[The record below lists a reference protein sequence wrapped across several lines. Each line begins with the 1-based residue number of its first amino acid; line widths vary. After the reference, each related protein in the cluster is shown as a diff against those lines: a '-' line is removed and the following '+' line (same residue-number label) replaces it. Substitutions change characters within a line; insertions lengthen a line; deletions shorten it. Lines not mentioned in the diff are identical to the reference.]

1 MNRSKRQLSILF
13 GVLGLVL
20 IVTLG
25 STALGQHIR
34 GALEGTVNDQN
45 GAVVQ
50 GASVTLKN
58 VGTGISSTA
67 TTDDRGRFN
76 FQNLEPGNYSVTVEK
91 SGFRKY
97 VATDVSVKVGSVTP
111 LTAALEVGN
120 ATEVVE
126 VISSGE
132 GVVDTSRPTVDG
144 VVTPRQIENLPLNG
158 RNFLDLAQQEPG
170 VQVRDGGDFD
180 PTKNQMVG
188 VSMGGRSGR
197 STRIQVD
204 GVDITDETV
213 GTTTTNISNETIQE
227 FQVSRSTLD
236 ASTDLTSSGA
246 INIVTRSG
254 SNEFHGAGFG
264 FFRDESFSS
273 DLRLNKT
280 SPTTQKP
287 PFDRQILGGR
297 MGGYLVKNKLF
308 WHAEFENNNQDGQQF
323 TAVQSFPQ
331 FTGAFA
337 VPLDERLAGA
347 RLDWKISD
355 RLSSF
360 YRFNHNYNFGV
371 TGFGARDLSAFGN
384 LNNTNTHVAGL
395 DFSTSR
401 WTHSGRFSYLNF
413 NNFIVD
419 ANKAAG
425 TPATLDPAGGPIL
438 VRITGGVQDIGP
450 DLLAPQQT
458 FQDNLQGKYDASFT
472 TGNHT
477 FRFGF
482 SYNRIE
488 EAVFANFFGL
498 AARIRGN
505 ISGAAFANANGGA
518 GNPLNYQLNQI
529 VLGNGLGAF
538 SERPALGFP
547 NGGTTNN
554 RIGTYFTDA
563 WKIKPNLTLTLGIR
577 YDYDS
582 ALANSDLK
590 RTDKLAQFSPALGGF
605 INNDVNN
612 FAPQAGFAWDI
623 KGNGKT
629 VIRGG
634 GGIFYDGNIINNILF
649 DRVLNLPPGLGNDTP
664 VLTRGAPILLDP
676 KTGNCLFDATS
687 FRTTVG
693 TCGPGGINL
702 FDQPLKNVI
711 SAAQHMQNVLQQVTA
726 PLSASWPPAGVPPL
740 FDQILDTEGS
750 VIFNKYKRPYG
761 IMMNIG
767 VQREI
772 KNGLVLSVDY
782 LRNRGVHF
790 NQTTDVNRVGA
801 ANTLDVPIARDA
813 ISATNNDFGCPAAV
827 SPAAINCAIAAGA
840 SIFDYANFGLG
851 AGSALD
857 GFAFRGNNPNFRTMG
872 LIQPLGL
879 STYNA
884 LTVSLR
890 GRLIK
895 NWGWIKDLTG
905 NVSYA
910 LSSFK
915 STGGDQDFLSGSAF
929 NDAPT
934 KFYGPAGLDRTH
946 QLSFGLLTSLPWGIN
961 LNTTTRIASPL
972 SQSAFI
978 SCLDCGAAEI
988 FASDLDGDGITEDP
1002 LPGTNRGSFN
1012 RDVKNGAALNTLIGG
1027 FNSQISSGALTPAG
1041 KALVSAGL
1049 FTEAQLRAL
1058 GAVYNFGEAV
1068 PLAPSNQV
1076 GLDSFSN
1083 TDVRISKVFTIK
1095 ERVKIQPM
1103 VEIFNIFNIAN
1114 FDPPG
1119 NRLDSFLTGAAGSI
1133 NGTTPGQ
1140 RSNRYGLG
1148 SGSFAPGIPRAFQ
1161 FGFRVD
1167 F

>member
-1 MNRSKRQLSILF
+1 M
-13 GVLGLVL
+13 LGPPAV
-20 IVTLG
+20 
-25 STALGQHIR
+25 AQHIR
-34 GALEGTVNDQN
+34 GALEGTANDPN

-50 GASVTLKN
+50 GASVSLESA
-58 VGTGISSTA
+58 GTGAKSTV
-67 TTDDRGRFN
+67 TTDDNGRFN
-76 FQNLEPGNYSVTVEK
+76 FQNLLAGTYTVTIEK
-91 SGFRKY
+91 PGFRKY
-97 VATDVSVKVGSVTP
+97 VATGVTIKVGSVTP
-111 LTAALEVGN
+111 LVANLEIGD
-120 ATEVVE
+120 AKEVVE
-126 VISSGE
+126 VVATGE
-132 GVVDTSRPTVDG
+132 ATVDTTRPTVDG

-227 FQVSRSTLD
+227 FQISRSTLD
-236 ASTDLTSSGA
+236 ASADLTSSGA

-254 SNEFHGAGFG
+254 SNEFHGSGFG

-273 DLRLNKT
+273 DLRLDKT
-280 SPTTQKP
+280 SPTTTKP

-297 MGGYLVKNKLF
+297 AGGFFIKNKLF

-323 TAVQSFPQ
+323 TSVPSFTQ
-331 FTGAFA
+331 FTKAFG

-347 RLDWKISD
+347 RVDWKITD
-355 RLSSF
+355 QLSAF
-360 YRFNHNYNFGV
+360 YRFNHNNNFGV
-371 TGFGARDLSAFGN
+371 TGFGGRDLSAFGN
-384 LNNTNTHVAGL
+384 LNNTNTHVAGI
-395 DFSTSR
+395 DFSAGR

-419 ANKAAG
+419 ANTAAG
-425 TPATLDPAGGPIL
+425 TPETLDPASGPIL

-458 FQDNLQGKYDASFT
+458 FQDNLQGKYDGSLSS
-472 TGNHT
+472 GNHT
-477 FRFGF
+477 FRFGL
-482 SYNRIE
+482 SYNHIE
-488 EAVFANFFGL
+488 EAVFASFFGL

-505 ISGAAFANANGGA
+505 ISGSSFAALNGGT
-518 GNPLNYQLNQI
+518 GDPLSYQLNQM

-538 SERPALGFP
+538 SERKALGFP
-547 NGGTTNN
+547 NGGTTNH
-554 RIGTYFTDA
+554 RVGVYFTDA
-563 WKIKPNLTLTLGIR
+563 WKLKPNFTLTLGLR

-582 ALANSDLK
+582 ALADSDLA
-590 RTDKLAQFSPALGGF
+590 RTPKLAQFSPVLAGF
-605 INNDVNN
+605 IKNDVNN
-612 FAPQAGFAWDI
+612 FAPQAGFAWDL

-629 VIRGG
+629 VIRAG

-664 VLTRGAPILLDP
+664 VLTRGAPLLLDP
-676 KTGNCLFDATS
+676 GTGACLFDATS
-687 FRTTVG
+687 FRTTAG
-693 TCGPGGINL
+693 QCGPGGINL
-702 FDQPLKNVI
+702 FNLPLRGVI
-711 SAAQHMQNVLQQVTA
+711 TAAQQMQGVLQQVTGS
-726 PLSASWPPAGVPPL
+726 LSANWPPAGIPPL
-740 FDQILDTEGS
+740 FDQVLDTEGS

-761 IMMNIG
+761 IMFNIG

-772 KNGLVLSVDY
+772 KPGLVLAVDY

-790 NQTTDVNRVGA
+790 NQTTDLNRIGA
-801 ANTLDVPIARDA
+801 ANTLDVGIARDA
-813 ISATNNDFGCPAAV
+813 ISATNDDFGCPAVV
-827 SPAAINCAIAAGA
+827 SAAAINCAIAAGA
-840 SIFDYANFGLG
+840 SISDYAGFGLG

-857 GFAFRGNNPNFRTMG
+857 GFAFRGQNPNFRGMG
-872 LIQPLGL
+872 IIQPLGL
-879 STYNA
+879 SLYRA

-890 GRLIK
+890 GRMIK
-895 NWGWIKDLTG
+895 NWGPIKEMTG
-905 NVSYA
+905 TFSYA
-910 LSSFK
+910 LSRFE

-934 KFYGPAGLDRTH
+934 KFFGPTGLDRTH
-946 QLSFGLLTSLPWGIN
+946 QLTFGLLTSLPWGIN
-961 LNTTTRIASPL
+961 VNTTTRIASPL

-988 FASDLDGDGITEDP
+988 FLSDLDGDGITEDP
-1002 LPGTNRGSFN
+1002 LPGTNRGSFG
-1012 RDVKNGAALNTLIGG
+1012 RDVKNGAALNNLIGG
-1027 FNSQISSGALTPAG
+1027 FNSQVAAGTLTPAG
-1041 KALVSAGL
+1041 RALVTAGL

-1058 GAVYNFGEAV
+1058 GGTFNNGT
-1068 PLAPSNQV
+1068 PIDLAPPNQV

-1083 TDVRISKVFTIK
+1083 TDVRISKVFSIR

-1103 VEIFNIFNIAN
+1103 VEIFNLFNVAN
-1114 FDPPG
+1114 YDPPG
-1119 NRLDSFLTGAAGSI
+1119 SRLDSFLTAAPGSI
-1133 NGTTPGQ
+1133 NGTTPGN

-1148 SGSFAPGIPRAFQ
+1148 SGSFAPGIPRALQ